1 MLLKNIPHGGN
12 MLTFEE
18 KLAII
23 ESFPELQRH
32 DISLGRVNF
41 HFEES
46 VMDKKIVVYR
56 LHPNGNGFVY
66 AKHIDD
72 HYTIDSKGMVNIRD
86 FTEEALREVIK
97 QAIASLSESEP
108 FEETWVNAEDQTLK
122 IVHDFD
128 LWNIYAGE
136 MLDGTYETYEGA
148 ADYLG
153 QEGFRRL

>member
-1 MLLKNIPHGGN
+1 

-23 ESFPELQRH
+23 ESFPELHRN

-41 HFEES
+41 HFDES

-66 AKHIDD
+66 VEQIDD
-72 HYTIDSKGMVNIRD
+72 DYTIDSKGMVNIRD
-86 FTEEALREVIK
+86 FTEQGLRKVI
-97 QAIASLSESEP
+97 QQSIASLSESKP
-108 FEETWVNAEDQTLK
+108 FEEIWINTENETLK
-122 IVHDFD
+122 LINDFD

-136 MLDGTYETYEGA
+136 ILDGTYETHNGA
-148 ADYLG
+148 VDYLQ
-153 QEGFRRL
+153 QEGFKRLRDANPE

>member
-1 MLLKNIPHGGN
+1 

-23 ESFPELQRH
+23 ESFPELQRQ

-66 AKHIDD
+66 AEQIDD
-72 HYTIDSKGMVNIRD
+72 AYTIDSKGMVNIRD
-86 FTEEALREVIK
+86 FTEQELRKVIK
-97 QAIASLSESEP
+97 QSIASLSESEP
-108 FEETWVNAEDQTLK
+108 FKEIWINTENQTLTLF
-122 IVHDFD
+122 HDLYTWD
-128 LWNIYAGE
+128 IYAGE
-136 MLDGTYETYEGA
+136 MLDGTYATHNA
-148 ADYLG
+148 ATDYLH
-153 QEGFRRL
+153 QEGFRRLQDIK

>member
-1 MLLKNIPHGGN
+1 
-12 MLTFEE
+12 MLTFDE

-23 ESFPELQRH
+23 ESFPELQRR

-66 AKHIDD
+66 AEQIDD
-72 HYTIDSKGMVNIRD
+72 NYETDSKGMVNIRD
-86 FTEEALREVIK
+86 FTEQELRRVI
-97 QAIASLSESEP
+97 QQSIDSLSESGP
-108 FEETWVNAEDQTLK
+108 LEETWINAENETLK
-122 IVHDFD
+122 LVHDFD

-136 MLDGTYETYEGA
+136 MLDATYPTYNGA
-148 ADYLG
+148 ADYLQ
-153 QEGFRRL
+153 QEGFRRLQGGDAE

>member
-1 MLLKNIPHGGN
+1 MLLKNSSPGGN

-23 ESFPELQRH
+23 ESLPELQRH
-32 DISLGRVNF
+32 DVSLGRVNF

-66 AKHIDD
+66 AENID
-72 HYTIDSKGMVNIRD
+72 HNYTIDSKGMVNIRD
-86 FTEEALREVIK
+86 FTEQALRDVIK
-97 QAIASLSESEP
+97 QSISSLSESKP

-122 IVHDFD
+122 IIHDFD
-128 LWNIYAGE
+128 LWNIYA
-136 MLDGTYETYEGA
+136 
-148 ADYLG
+148 
-153 QEGFRRL
+153 

>member
-1 MLLKNIPHGGN
+1 GN

-46 VMDKKIVVYR
+46 IMDKKIVLY
-56 LHPNGNGFVY
+56 LFPLIGKGFVFVEQL
-66 AKHIDD
+66 ID

-86 FTEEALREVIK
+86 FSVEALREVIK

-148 ADYLG
+148 ADYLQ
-153 QEGFRRL
+153 QEG